1 MTATLLIFLKDTT
14 KYILIERDV
23 WLDCG
28 IEFYEIKLVDI
39 NLTILKSSALLQKD
53 YEALVNFL
61 KLHHR
66 IYRINN

>member
-1 MTATLLIFLKDTT
+1 MTATLLIFLKDKT
-14 KYILIERDV
+14 KYILLERDV

-39 NLTILKSSALLQKD
+39 NLTVLKSRALLQND

-61 KLHHR
+61 KLHNT
-66 IYRINN
+66 IYPINN